1 MILIY
6 AVAGQPGTEDHCDT
20 ASGSRGAY
28 ATLLL
33 VEQPIINPTME
44 IRSIPRRQSAAP
56 VMRQRLPAVCPVLAL
71 GLSLAPQV
79 DNGQEIPMQ
88 HGTYEHIA
96 VDSAGHVATIEVR
109 RGPNNFIDTDMVAE
123 IADALEVY
131 DRTSDIRAI
140 VLCAEG
146 KHFCAGADFG
156 SRGPDGVARATKRGR
171 HLYKEAQRLWRTGK
185 PIVAAVHG
193 AAVGAGVGLA
203 VMADFRVTCPEA
215 RFSTNFIRLGFHPGF
230 GLTASLPRLIGAQ
243 QAALLLY
250 TGRRI
255 TGEQALAIGLAD
267 YCVPQAE
274 VRAKANELATELAQ
288 SAPLAI
294 VSSRETLR
302 RGLADAV
309 AQATEREYEEQD
321 WLRDT
326 ADFKEGTK
334 AMAERRLPNFQ
345 AR

>member
-1 MILIY
+1 
-6 AVAGQPGTEDHCDT
+6 
-20 ASGSRGAY
+20 
-28 ATLLL
+28 
-33 VEQPIINPTME
+33 
-44 IRSIPRRQSAAP
+44 
-56 VMRQRLPAVCPVLAL
+56 
-71 GLSLAPQV
+71 
-79 DNGQEIPMQ
+79 MQ

-96 VDSAGHVATIEVR
+96 TDVAGNIATIEVR

-131 DRTSDIRAI
+131 DHVVEVRAI

-156 SRGPDGVARATKRGR
+156 SRGPDGVARATRRGR

-185 PIVAAVHG
+185 PIVAAVQG

-203 VMADFRVTCPEA
+203 VMADFRVACPEA
-215 RFSTNFIRLGFHPGF
+215 RFSTNFTRLGFHPGF

-243 QAALLLY
+243 NAAMMLY
-250 TGRRI
+250 TGRRL
-255 TGEQALAIGLAD
+255 TGEEALRIGLVD
-267 YCVPQAE
+267 HCVPSQQ
-274 VRAKANELATELAQ
+274 VRAKAVEVATEIAG

-294 VSSRETLR
+294 VSTRETLR

-321 WLRDT
+321 WLRTT

-334 AMAERRLPNFQ
+334 AMGERRPPNFE

>member
-1 MILIY
+1 
-6 AVAGQPGTEDHCDT
+6 
-20 ASGSRGAY
+20 
-28 ATLLL
+28 
-33 VEQPIINPTME
+33 
-44 IRSIPRRQSAAP
+44 
-56 VMRQRLPAVCPVLAL
+56 
-71 GLSLAPQV
+71 
-79 DNGQEIPMQ
+79 MQ

-96 VDSAGHVATIEVR
+96 VDVAGHVATIEVR

-131 DRTSDIRAI
+131 DRTVDVRAI

-203 VMADFRVTCPEA
+203 VMADFRVACPEA
-215 RFSTNFIRLGFHPGF
+215 RFSANFTRLGFHPGF
-230 GLTASLPRLIGAQ
+230 GLTATLPRLIGT
-243 QAALLLY
+243 QAAAMMMY
-250 TGRRI
+250 TGRRL
-255 TGEQALAIGLAD
+255 TGEEALKIGLVD
-267 YCVPQAE
+267 YLVSLEQ
-274 VRAKANELATELAQ
+274 VRAKAVEVAAEIAG

-294 VSSRETLR
+294 VATRETLR

-321 WLRDT
+321 WMRNT

-334 AMAERRLPNFQ
+334 AMGERRPPIFQ

>member
-1 MILIY
+1 
-6 AVAGQPGTEDHCDT
+6 
-20 ASGSRGAY
+20 
-28 ATLLL
+28 
-33 VEQPIINPTME
+33 
-44 IRSIPRRQSAAP
+44 
-56 VMRQRLPAVCPVLAL
+56 
-71 GLSLAPQV
+71 
-79 DNGQEIPMQ
+79 MQ
-88 HGTYEHIA
+88 HGSYEHIA
-96 VDSAGHVATIEVR
+96 VDTAGHVATIEVR
-109 RGPNNFIDTDMVAE
+109 RGPNNFVDTDMVAE
-123 IADALEVY
+123 IADALEIY
-131 DRTSDIRAI
+131 DRTTDVRAI

-215 RFSTNFIRLGFHPGF
+215 RFAVNFTRLGYHPGF
-230 GLTASLPRLIGAQ
+230 GLTATLPRLIGMQ
-243 QAALLLY
+243 QATLLMY

-255 TGEQALAIGLAD
+255 TGEEALRIGLAD
-267 YCVPQAE
+267 YCVPLDQ
-274 VRAKANELATELAQ
+274 VRAKATELATEIAQ
-288 SAPLAI
+288 SAPLSV
-294 VSSRETLR
+294 VSTRETMR

-309 AQATEREYEEQD
+309 ASATEREYEEQD
-321 WLRDT
+321 WMRNT

-334 AMAERRLPNFQ
+334 AMGERRLPNFQ